1 MGTSQQH
8 GALNDSSHCFKVVRS
23 TRSHRKTPRL
33 IKLRIMTIQL
43 SSSGVGLQRRLVEQ
57 LRQSIVQHLMP
68 EHDFGQ
74 VSLGNSTPFGLSSYM
89 IR

>member
-1 MGTSQQH
+1 
-8 GALNDSSHCFKVVRS
+8 
-23 TRSHRKTPRL
+23 
-33 IKLRIMTIQL
+33 MTIQL

-74 VSLGNSTPFGLSSYM
+74 VSLGNSTPYGLSSYM